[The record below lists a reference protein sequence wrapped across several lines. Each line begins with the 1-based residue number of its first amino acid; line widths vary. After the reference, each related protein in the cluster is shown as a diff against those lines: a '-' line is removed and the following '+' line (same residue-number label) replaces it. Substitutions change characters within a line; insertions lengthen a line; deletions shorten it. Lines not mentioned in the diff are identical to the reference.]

1 MKEFDPGESASI
13 VSVTDRVRPVAI
25 GAPVTS
31 VHFLGERAA
40 FVGAEEN
47 VFLVSG
53 EGEILPVAVH
63 SGGILCTVS
72 DRARLVMGG
81 DDGKLV
87 ALDTNGEVTLLVTDP
102 KRRWIDNVALHSD
115 GAVAW
120 SAGKTAFIRSGKGEE
135 KSLDVPSTV

>member
-1 MKEFDPGESASI
+1 MKEFDPAGSASI
-13 VSVTDRVRPVAI
+13 ASVTDRVRPVAI

-53 EGEILPVAVH
+53 EGEISPVAVH
-63 SGGILCTVS
+63 SGGILCAIS
-72 DRARLVMGG
+72 DGSRLVMGG

-87 ALDTNGEVTLLVTDP
+87 ALHA
-102 KRRWIDNVALHSD
+102 IDRTRP
-115 GAVAW
+115 G
-120 SAGKTAFIRSGKGEE
+120 
-135 KSLDVPSTV
+135 